1 MAAHDAFADGNL
13 VMSDPEPA
21 APVVPPLDPRLN
33 AYRPDLADERLQ
45 GRVQATRFVAGW
57 RAQVGRAVIPMRSQ
71 PHVKAGL
78 VNEALLGERLRAFE
92 IADGWAFVQLERDGY
107 VGYAPAEALLLEIS
121 EPTHRVQAVGTFV
134 YPDPD
139 IKSPPL
145 MHVPLGS
152 ELLVVAG
159 DERFQRLSPNG
170 YVIARHVVPKDQF
183 NRDFVEVAERFIGV
197 PYLWGG
203 RTRIGLDCSGLLQ
216 IALEAAGQKAPRDSD
231 MQQAALGTVIP
242 NPDDLETLER
252 GDLVFWPGH
261 VGVMVDVA
269 LLLHANAHHMAVAVE
284 PLSAASERIAKTGVK
299 IAAIKRI
306 ARTQGPT

>member
-1 MAAHDAFADGNL
+1 
-13 VMSDPEPA
+13 MSETTPA
-21 APVVPPLDPRLN
+21 TPRDQPLDPRLN

-45 GRVQATRFVAGW
+45 GRVEATRFVAGW

-71 PHVKAGL
+71 PTVKSGL
-78 VNEALLGERLRAFE
+78 VNEALLGERLRAYE
-92 IADGWAFVQLERDGY
+92 ISDGWAFVQLERDNY

-145 MHVPLGS
+145 MHVPLGA
-152 ELLVVAG
+152 ELVVVGG
-159 DERFQRLSPNG
+159 DERFLRVAPNG
-170 YVIARHVVPKDQF
+170 YVIARHVVPKGQF

-203 RTRIGLDCSGLLQ
+203 RTRIGLDCSGLIQ
-216 IALEAAGQKAPRDSD
+216 IALEAVGHKAPRDSD
-231 MQQAALGTVIP
+231 MQQAALGAVIH
-242 NPDDLETLER
+242 NPDDLDTLER

-269 LLLHANAHHMAVAVE
+269 LLLHANAHHMAVAIE
-284 PLSAASERIAKTGVK
+284 PLSAAAERIARTGAKV
-299 IAAIKRI
+299 AAIKRI
-306 ARTQGPT
+306 ARAEGRT